1 MLIQIIAGVIFAYG
15 IILIL
20 SDSFKLSYR
29 KTEGLTEHLIKGNAN
44 SFTGINNRL
53 EKFAKAFEKT
63 IKLNAYKKA
72 VILSDLQTAGLEI
85 TPERHIANCVVKS
98 LIIAF
103 LALPCYYL
111 SPLLSVGVLVVAF
124 LRYRSSVQLTEQIK
138 KKREEIETE
147 LPRFVFAIE
156 GTLRHSRDLL
166 GMIENYYENAGEY
179 LKRELKITAA
189 DIRSGNEIEAIKR
202 LESRVGSAMMSDVCR
217 GLISIVEGGDT
228 LFYWQSLSLKFSD
241 IQRQYLL
248 RKANKAP
255 NRVNRLSMALFICF
269 MALYIVVVLL
279 SIADSFNVLFK

>member
-1 MLIQIIAGVIFAYG
+1 
-15 IILIL
+15 
-20 SDSFKLSYR
+20 
-29 KTEGLTEHLIKGNAN
+29 
-44 SFTGINNRL
+44 
-53 EKFAKAFEKT
+53 
-63 IKLNAYKKA
+63 
-72 VILSDLQTAGLEI
+72 
-85 TPERHIANCVVKS
+85 
-98 LIIAF
+98 
-103 LALPCYYL
+103 
-111 SPLLSVGVLVVAF
+111 
-124 LRYRSSVQLTEQIK
+124 
-138 KKREEIETE
+138 
-147 LPRFVFAIE
+147 
-156 GTLRHSRDLL
+156 
-166 GMIENYYENAGEY
+166 MIENYYENAGEN